1 MNVLFSVL
9 SVGASHRIPSFVF
22 EHQQLFFCS
31 TSTYASL
38 YIAAH
43 GRLLLLVLYCSV
55 CVVSTCTRVVGMWLE
70 VAPVQYCEPQGTP
83 LRHSASFSCLS
94 RGGGTR
100 VHPHRA
106 RTATL
111 PSATLE
117 TDYGFV
123 RHRTYKYGPVVEEE
137 YEEDV
142 SGSKKELSSIRE
154 VLIKKSASLLSP
166 TAWWSPR
173 SRRARK
179 DDRIEEEEQQQ
190 RRWRSLGALLRTG
203 SVPQPPQAPS
213 PRAQSFYLLDDF
225 LRPQQKGRRE
235 KATSSSDSLE
245 LSSPMPPPVPP
256 PPPPLRLLRYRPPCD
271 CLQCRRER
279 DIALLNDTVGPT
291 SCCMLVMGFMF
302 FY

>member
-1 MNVLFSVL
+1 
-9 SVGASHRIPSFVF
+9 
-22 EHQQLFFCS
+22 
-31 TSTYASL
+31 
-38 YIAAH
+38 
-43 GRLLLLVLYCSV
+43 
-55 CVVSTCTRVVGMWLE
+55 MWLE
-70 VAPVQYCEPQGTP
+70 VTPVQFCEGPQGTP

-94 RGGGTR
+94 RGGGPR

-123 RHRTYKYGPVVEEE
+123 KTHRTYKYGPVPEEE

-142 SGSKKELSSIRE
+142 SGSKKELSSIRD

-179 DDRIEEEEQQQ
+179 DDRIEEEEQHQ

-203 SVPQPPQAPS
+203 NVPQPPQAPS

-271 CLQCRRER
+271 CLQCRRDR
-279 DIALLNDTVGPT
+279 DLALLNDTVGLRYIAA
-291 SCCMLVMGFMF
+291 CLVMGMCAINSRFNYNYSPTPCVF
-302 FY
+302 FTETLKCF

>member
-1 MNVLFSVL
+1 
-9 SVGASHRIPSFVF
+9 
-22 EHQQLFFCS
+22 
-31 TSTYASL
+31 
-38 YIAAH
+38 
-43 GRLLLLVLYCSV
+43 
-55 CVVSTCTRVVGMWLE
+55 MWLE
-70 VAPVQYCEPQGTP
+70 GGPVQYCDGVAMGGGPT

-94 RGGGTR
+94 RGTGSR
-100 VHPHRA
+100 MAPHRA

-111 PSATLE
+111 PSAPPAID

-123 RHRTYKYGPVVEEE
+123 KSPFRSYKYGPVVEEE
-137 YEEDV
+137 YEEEV
-142 SGSKKELSSIRE
+142 VPSKKELTSIRE

-179 DDRIEEEEQQQ
+179 EDTRMEEEQHQ

-203 SVPQPPQAPS
+203 QSTHIPPQAPS

-225 LRPQQKGRRE
+225 LRPQNRRRD

-256 PPPPLRLLRYRPPCD
+256 PPPPLRLLRYRNPCD
-271 CLQCRRER
+271 CLQCRRDR
-279 DIALLNDTVGPT
+279 DVALLNDTVGLLFAT
-291 SCCMLVMGFMF
+291 SWWWHYVNTVSFLS
-302 FY
+302 